1 MKIRKLKSMKL
12 EYWIRFEYRT
22 QTVKHFILIQPGGHV
37 LYVVKWGERES
48 GENTAVSP
56 MVLATQIV
64 QANLDSRKIAKF
76 RMFFPF
82 FPQRK

>member
-1 MKIRKLKSMKL
+1 MKL

-22 QTVKHFILIQPGGHV
+22 QTVKHFILLPPGGHV
-37 LYVVKWGERES
+37 CVVKWGERES

-64 QANLDSRKIAKF
+64 
-76 RMFFPF
+76 
-82 FPQRK
+82 

>member
-1 MKIRKLKSMKL
+1 MKL

-22 QTVKHFILIQPGGHV
+22 QTVKHFILLPPGGHV
-37 LYVVKWGERES
+37 CRGERES

-64 QANLDSRKIAKF
+64 LAKII
-76 RMFFPF
+76 PN
-82 FPQRK
+82 

>member
-22 QTVKHFILIQPGGHV
+22 QTVKHFILLPPGGHV
-37 LYVVKWGERES
+37 CVVKWGERES

-64 QANLDSRKIAKF
+64 EANLDSRKIAKF
-76 RMFFPF
+76 RMFFTF
-82 FPQRK
+82 LPQRK